1 MKGMMMM
8 GAAVLLACGSEAAV
22 RQTKPVRTAKPAA
35 VSRSAQPAGK
45 VRAAAGK
52 TLTVEDSKTRIGEP
66 RYIPVRWNS
75 LGTSITWYNS
85 HAGATFQKGY
95 QTRVMEQ
102 LKFDGF
108 ENTGISGGCVN
119 SAFGQVRQADLYTIE
134 HGVNDWGNR
143 VNPGSIEDYK
153 NDTGN
158 GSFAANYRKLINIV
172 RQTNP
177 KAKIVICTPRKAY
190 GFGDYLPD
198 HTDKQQPG
206 GYYLKDYA
214 EIVRQIAAY
223 EKFPLADFYATCGEQ
238 EELAGLSIDV
248 ALHPNDAGYE
258 RMANILAKTLLT
270 VYPNATPLSKIKPK
284 FTDDGK
290 PKNVEVKKFLSSS
303 EQVVL
308 KGTNLAKVKVISAK
322 IGGSWVPGGPFE
334 GKPYFAKYDPKA
346 KTYTCQVQSCSPQDN
361 CMRIIALEFK
371 QEFNGD
377 VVARVLWNRYKFN
390 CNEYGVDYSVDGSF
404 SGACASAANYE
415 SQGYVIGDMT
425 LSVNK

>member
-35 VSRSAQPAGK
+35 VSRSARPAGK

-52 TLTVEDSKTRIGEP
+52 TLTAEDSKTRIGEP

-158 GSFAANYRKLINIV
+158 GSFAAN
-172 RQTNP
+172 
-177 KAKIVICTPRKAY
+177 
-190 GFGDYLPD
+190 
-198 HTDKQQPG
+198 
-206 GYYLKDYA
+206 
-214 EIVRQIAAY
+214 
-223 EKFPLADFYATCGEQ
+223 
-238 EELAGLSIDV
+238 
-248 ALHPNDAGYE
+248 
-258 RMANILAKTLLT
+258 
-270 VYPNATPLSKIKPK
+270 
-284 FTDDGK
+284 
-290 PKNVEVKKFLSSS
+290 
-303 EQVVL
+303 
-308 KGTNLAKVKVISAK
+308 
-322 IGGSWVPGGPFE
+322 
-334 GKPYFAKYDPKA
+334 
-346 KTYTCQVQSCSPQDN
+346 
-361 CMRIIALEFK
+361 
-371 QEFNGD
+371 
-377 VVARVLWNRYKFN
+377 
-390 CNEYGVDYSVDGSF
+390 
-404 SGACASAANYE
+404 
-415 SQGYVIGDMT
+415 
-425 LSVNK
+425 